1 MDLSLH
7 ALLIAFG
14 IFALRIC
21 DVSIGTVRTIFTI
34 RGYKLVSFCLGVV
47 ESAIWIFAISRVMKY
62 ISGGENVLNIIGWA
76 VGFATGTVTG
86 ITLEKWIGSGTILV
100 RVISRN
106 HAIRLK
112 EHLHSEKFGVT
123 SVQGQGYGGTV
134 LVLFVVAPRRRE
146 NDVLVAIRHVD
157 PDAFIT
163 VEPVNRAY
171 GGFPV
176 TAVTPPASAL
186 KK

>member
-7 ALLIAFG
+7 ALTIAVG
-14 IFALRIC
+14 IFFLRIC

-34 RGYKLVSFCLGVV
+34 RGYKMVSFCLGVI

-62 ISGGENVLNIIGWA
+62 IAGGENVLNIFGWA
-76 VGFATGTVTG
+76 FGFATGTVTG
-86 ITLEKWIGSGTILV
+86 ITLERWIGSGTVLV

-112 EHLHSEKFGVT
+112 EYLHSERYGVT
-123 SVQGQGYGGTV
+123 AVQGQGYEGNV
-134 LVLFVVAPRRRE
+134 LVMFVVAPRLRE
-146 NDVLVAIRHVD
+146 HDVLVAVRHVD

-163 VEPVNRAY
+163 VEPVNQAY

-176 TAVTPPASAL
+176 TGVSPSPSAL

>member
-1 MDLSLH
+1 MDFSLH
-7 ALLIAFG
+7 AFAIAFG

-34 RGYKLVSFCLGVV
+34 RGYRLVSFCLGAI

-62 ISGGENVLNIIGWA
+62 ISGGENFMNILGWA
-76 VGFATGTVTG
+76 FGFATGTVTG
-86 ITLEKWIGSGTILV
+86 ITIERWIGSGTVLV
-100 RVISRN
+100 RVISKN

-123 SVQGQGYGGTV
+123 AVQGQGYEGNV
-134 LVLFVVAPRRRE
+134 LVIFVVAPRRRE
-146 NDVLVAIRHVD
+146 GDVLTAIKHVD
-157 PDAFIT
+157 PDAFTT
-163 VEPVNRAY
+163 VEPVSRAY

-176 TAVTPPASAL
+176 TAVSPAPTSM

>member
-1 MDLSLH
+1 MDPSLH
-7 ALLIAFG
+7 AFLIALG

-21 DVSIGTVRTIFTI
+21 DVSIGTVRTLFTI
-34 RGYKLVSFCLGVV
+34 RGHRLVSFCLGVI

-62 ISGGENVLNIIGWA
+62 VSGGENYLNILGWA
-76 VGFATGTVTG
+76 FGFATGTVTG
-86 ITLEKWIGSGTILV
+86 ITLERWIGSGTVLV
-100 RVISRN
+100 RVISKN

-112 EHLHSEKFGVT
+112 EHLHSERFGVT
-123 SVQGQGYGGTV
+123 SVQGQGYEGNV
-134 LVLFVVAPRRRE
+134 LVIFVVAPRRRE
-146 NDVLVAIRHVD
+146 GDVLAAIRQVD

-163 VEPVNRAY
+163 VEPVSQAY

-176 TAVTPPASAL
+176 TAVSPAAGAM

>member
-7 ALLIAFG
+7 AVAIAFG
-14 IFALRIC
+14 IFCLRIC

-34 RGYKLVSFCLGVV
+34 RGHRLVSFCLGVV

-62 ISGGENVLNIIGWA
+62 ISGGENLLNILGWA

-86 ITLEKWIGSGTILV
+86 ITLERWIGSGTVLV
-100 RVISRN
+100 RVISKN

-112 EHLHSEKFGVT
+112 EHLHSERFGVT
-123 SVQGQGYGGTV
+123 AVQGQGYEGNV
-134 LVLFVVAPRRRE
+134 LVIFVVAPRRRE
-146 NDVLVAIRHVD
+146 HDVLAAIRHVD

-163 VEPVNRAY
+163 VEPVNQAY

-176 TAVTPPASAL
+176 TAVSPSPAAL